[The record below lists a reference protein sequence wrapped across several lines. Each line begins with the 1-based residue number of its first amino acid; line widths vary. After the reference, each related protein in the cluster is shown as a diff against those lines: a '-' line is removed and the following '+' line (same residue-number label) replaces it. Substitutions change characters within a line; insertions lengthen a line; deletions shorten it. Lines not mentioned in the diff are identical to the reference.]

1 MPSHSATPGPDP
13 DRAPR
18 AEHAVLVLDRAA
30 ARDLDARATSRY
42 RIPSILLMENAARA
56 VADEALAL
64 ALAGD
69 SQRPRV
75 LVLCGPGNNGGDGL
89 GAARHLHNAG
99 AAVAVVL
106 ASPADRVRGDA
117 SIQLEIVRSMGL
129 TFIEVADGTEPRDAA
144 QRALDLL
151 DGADAVIDALFGTG
165 LDRPVTGGAAALIEW
180 IADRHGSGTRVLAVD
195 TPSGLDCDSGRPLGV
210 AARADLTVT
219 FGALKRGFLELE
231 AQEYL
236 GEVVVADLGLPREL
250 VEELATVI
258 DTRIP
263 DADDAPEEEPFP
275 AVPKPGDSAS

>member
-1 MPSHSATPGPDP
+1 MGKDGTQLLLTAAEMRDHEQASIKSGRVTGHKLME
-13 DRAPR
+13 RAGEG
-18 AEHAVLVLDRAA
+18 AVDAVLAEWPFLAEG
-30 ARDLDARATSRY
+30 
-42 RIPSILLMENAARA
+42 PQRA
-56 VADEALAL
+56 V
-64 ALAGD
+64 
-69 SQRPRV
+69 
-75 LVLCGPGNNGGDGL
+75 VLCGPGNNGGDGL